1 MKFGFRT
8 PSLNKRLAARFSV
21 KRAIRHNLGF
31 KASRVMG
38 WITNPQ
44 KALYNRKYTRS
55 TASIDELLSNG
66 SKKRKRNQAP
76 ERKSSTSNNTQP
88 HENLFIYA
96 CILIITGL
104 VLGIQAKLIFLLLL
118 GLFVFLFFRAI
129 VGSSKKTSTPKTTVA
144 SHTSSLYPESGQ
156 LWVGATPE
164 MVIANFGTPAEIE
177 EKIVNNK
184 KRVIFKYFKFG
195 GKYDNYH
202 YYALRIAIDNGFVT
216 EWDDK
221 RSWAPKQ

>member
-1 MKFGFRT
+1 MKFGFRV
-8 PSLNKRLAARFSV
+8 PSLKKRLAARFSV

-31 KASRVMG
+31 KASRGMG

-55 TASIDELLSNG
+55 TASIDELLSKG
-66 SKKRKRNQAP
+66 SKRRKRNQAP

-88 HENLFIYA
+88 HENLIIYA
-96 CILIITGL
+96 CIFIITGL
-104 VLGIQAKLIFLLLL
+104 VLGIQAQLVFLLFL
-118 GLFVFLFFRAI
+118 GLLVFLFFRAI
-129 VGSSKKTSTPKTTVA
+129 ARGFKKISTQ
-144 SHTSSLYPESGQ
+144 SDSSLTNRPYPETGQ

-177 EKIVNNK
+177 EKIVNTK